1 MLAMKLYM
9 QNELGEGENIPEFLS
24 PKRVIFILNSL
35 NIKSM
40 YRHNM
45 TKAFFFSMKN
55 KAYHLYF
62 TKFPSTEVKQ
72 RVAIEAICHLKQCP

>member
-1 MLAMKLYM
+1 MKLYM

-35 NIKSM
+35 KIKSM

-45 TKAFFFSMKN
+45 TKAFFFQCSK
-55 KAYHLYF
+55 
-62 TKFPSTEVKQ
+62 TKPTISTLLNSLAQ
-72 RVAIEAICHLKQCP
+72 RLSKELPLKQFAI